1 MDIETLLRKAE
12 QNGCMVVLNDIAPNR
27 ERSELVFRVPESVYD
42 TPVAALDIDE
52 SIKNALQKQKITVL
66 ENLLHRLAMGKNAA
80 KQLHIAQDAA
90 EQVVNA
96 VIETA
101 YRSLSEPEKR
111 NFWER
116 FCTIR
121 TVMRC
126 EKPIPLSLSCTT
138 NAAGAK
144 RYRAWLL
151 AQPPKVNF

>member
-12 QNGCMVVLNDIAPNR
+12 KDGCMVVLNDIVPDR
-27 ERSELVFRVPESVYD
+27 ECSELVFRVPESVYD

-52 SIKNALQKQKITVL
+52 GTKNALQKQKITVL
-66 ENLLHRLAMGKNAA
+66 EHLLHHLAMGKNAA

-116 FCTIR
+116 ILHNTDGDA
-121 TVMRC
+121 M
-126 EKPIPLSLSCTT
+126 
-138 NAAGAK
+138 
-144 RYRAWLL
+144 
-151 AQPPKVNF
+151 

>member
-1 MDIETLLRKAE
+1 
-12 QNGCMVVLNDIAPNR
+12 MVVLNDIAPNR

-52 SIKNALQKQKITVL
+52 SIKSALQKQKITVL
-66 ENLLHRLAMGKNAA
+66 EHLLHRLAVEKNAA

-116 FCTIR
+116 I
-121 TVMRC
+121 
-126 EKPIPLSLSCTT
+126 LH
-138 NAAGAK
+138 NADGDAM
-144 RYRAWLL
+144 
-151 AQPPKVNF
+151 

>member
-12 QNGCMVVLNDIAPNR
+12 QNGCMVALNDIAPDR

-42 TPVAALDIDE
+42 TPVAALDIDDNTK
-52 SIKNALQKQKITVL
+52 SALQKQKITTL
-66 ENLLHRLAMGKNAA
+66 ENLLHRLAVGKNSA

-101 YRSLSEPEKR
+101 YRGLSEPEKR

-116 FCTIR
+116 ILHNTDGD
-121 TVMRC
+121 VM
-126 EKPIPLSLSCTT
+126 
-138 NAAGAK
+138 
-144 RYRAWLL
+144 
-151 AQPPKVNF
+151 

>member
-1 MDIETLLRKAE
+1 MDIETSLRKAE
-12 QNGCMVVLNDIAPNR
+12 QDGCMVVLNDIAPNR

-52 SIKNALQKQKITVL
+52 STKSALQKQKITVL
-66 ENLLHRLAMGKNAA
+66 EHLLHRLAMGKNAA
-80 KQLHIAQDAA
+80 KQLHIAQDA

-116 FCTIR
+116 I
-121 TVMRC
+121 
-126 EKPIPLSLSCTT
+126 LH
-138 NAAGAK
+138 NADGDAM
-144 RYRAWLL
+144 
-151 AQPPKVNF
+151 

>member
-1 MDIETLLRKAE
+1 MDTETLLRKAE
-12 QNGCMVVLNDIAPNR
+12 QDGCMVALNDIAPNR

-52 SIKNALQKQKITVL
+52 STKSALQKQKITVL
-66 ENLLHRLAMGKNAA
+66 EHLMHRLAVGKKAA

-116 FCTIR
+116 I
-121 TVMRC
+121 
-126 EKPIPLSLSCTT
+126 LH
-138 NAAGAK
+138 NADGDAM
-144 RYRAWLL
+144 
-151 AQPPKVNF
+151 

>member
-12 QNGCMVVLNDIAPNR
+12 QNGCMVVLNDIAPQSR
-27 ERSELVFRVPESVYD
+27 TQRVGISCAGKRIRHPCCCARHRQS
-42 TPVAALDIDE
+42 T
-52 SIKNALQKQKITVL
+52 KNALQKQKITVL

-111 NFWER
+111 NFWG
-116 FCTIR
+116 
-121 TVMRC
+121 
-126 EKPIPLSLSCTT
+126 KNS
-138 NAAGAK
+138 
-144 RYRAWLL
+144 
-151 AQPPKVNF
+151 AQYGR

>member
-12 QNGCMVVLNDIAPNR
+12 QNGCMVVLNDIA
-27 ERSELVFRVPESVYD
+27 ES
-42 TPVAALDIDE
+42 T
-52 SIKNALQKQKITVL
+52 KNALQKQKITVL

-116 FCTIR
+116 ILHNTDGDA
-121 TVMRC
+121 M
-126 EKPIPLSLSCTT
+126 
-138 NAAGAK
+138 
-144 RYRAWLL
+144 
-151 AQPPKVNF
+151 